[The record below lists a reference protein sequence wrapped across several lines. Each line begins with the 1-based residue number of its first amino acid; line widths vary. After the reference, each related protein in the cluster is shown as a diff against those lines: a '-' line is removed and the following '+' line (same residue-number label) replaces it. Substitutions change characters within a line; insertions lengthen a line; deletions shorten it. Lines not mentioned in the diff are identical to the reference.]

1 MDTDRNSGF
10 ESDIKKVELLQN
22 NIAKLEKIQKLLMK
36 GRQKKQTLQ
45 SGGTVEN
52 TVNSENTLKE
62 KGEGKKP
69 KKGKK
74 NWRFAYDLY
83 CKELM
88 QSGQKPPELLNFA
101 DLSVTNDIALIQ
113 QFNSKTGGNTKAE
126 VKRSLQ
132 GIPETSRVSSQQN

>member
-1 MDTDRNSGF
+1 
-10 ESDIKKVELLQN
+10 
-22 NIAKLEKIQKLLMK
+22 MK
-36 GRQKKQTLQ
+36 GRQKKQTIQ

-52 TVNSENTLKE
+52 TLNSENTLKE
-62 KGEGKKP
+62 KGERKKS

-88 QSGQKPPELLNFA
+88 QSGQKPPELLNNA
-101 DLSVTNDIALIQ
+101 DLSITNDIALIQ
-113 QFNSKTGGNTKAE
+113 QLNGQMGGTKAE

-132 GIPETSRVSSQQN
+132 GIPETSRVSSKQNQREQKI